1 MIGVVDKE
9 VIRRLY
15 FVQGK
20 SIRWIAKELKKSRK
34 TVRKAIADP
43 GEPKYNLTLP
53 KPQPVLGTI
62 RSIVKQWLEEE
73 KKENLKKQ
81 RYTASGIYKLLVE
94 KHDYRGSESSV
105 RRLLAELRQKEK
117 EAYIPLSFEPGS
129 NAQCDWGEAYIYL
142 NEEYAKVQIFCMRL
156 TSCRKS
162 FVMAFPHQRQEAF
175 FEGHVHAFDWFGGV
189 PLTITYDNLKTAV
202 LKVLQGRTRQE
213 QTAFISFRSHYLFKS
228 IFCNTGRGNEKG
240 QVENLVGYALRNFF
254 TPIPRVDSIAELNE
268 TLLLKCRKH
277 AESHKV
283 PGTALT
289 IEQAWEEE
297 KKALLTLPPK
307 PYDCFRY
314 AEVRVANNLLVRF
327 ENNFYSV
334 PSLWVGRNLTIKA
347 YVYRVEIYGNRQLVA
362 THPRSYGK
370 GEEAYNLDHY
380 LDTLAQKPGA
390 LENAKTFQQANLPA
404 IYHQYLE
411 ELRRRHPRPDR
422 EFVQILLLHRAV
434 SWDILTRALVEAHRD
449 KAYHLEGIRYRV
461 EKLSGKHI
469 VPAPLPAGKHPHLES
484 FKVEKP
490 GLGHFDQLLI
500 GRNGG
505 VVH

>member
-189 PLTITYDNLKTAV
+189 PLTITYDNL
-202 LKVLQGRTRQE
+202 
-213 QTAFISFRSHYLFKS
+213 
-228 IFCNTGRGNEKG
+228 
-240 QVENLVGYALRNFF
+240 
-254 TPIPRVDSIAELNE
+254 
-268 TLLLKCRKH
+268 
-277 AESHKV
+277 
-283 PGTALT
+283 
-289 IEQAWEEE
+289 
-297 KKALLTLPPK
+297 
-307 PYDCFRY
+307 
-314 AEVRVANNLLVRF
+314 
-327 ENNFYSV
+327 
-334 PSLWVGRNLTIKA
+334 
-347 YVYRVEIYGNRQLVA
+347 
-362 THPRSYGK
+362 
-370 GEEAYNLDHY
+370 
-380 LDTLAQKPGA
+380 
-390 LENAKTFQQANLPA
+390 
-404 IYHQYLE
+404 
-411 ELRRRHPRPDR
+411 
-422 EFVQILLLHRAV
+422 
-434 SWDILTRALVEAHRD
+434 
-449 KAYHLEGIRYRV
+449 
-461 EKLSGKHI
+461 
-469 VPAPLPAGKHPHLES
+469 
-484 FKVEKP
+484 
-490 GLGHFDQLLI
+490 
-500 GRNGG
+500 
-505 VVH
+505 